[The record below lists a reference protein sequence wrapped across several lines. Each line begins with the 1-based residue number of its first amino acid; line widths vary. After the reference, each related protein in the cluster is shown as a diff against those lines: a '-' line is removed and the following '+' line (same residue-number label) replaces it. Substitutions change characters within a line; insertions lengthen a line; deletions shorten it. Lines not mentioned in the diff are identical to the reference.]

1 IFEEDYAMA
10 FQDPRT
16 KYSNADFPKQ
26 EQAVPGLQK
35 NLNPKPD
42 CGETSYIGYGRLK
55 GLKMLV
61 TGGDSAIGRAAAIAY
76 AKEGADVA
84 INYLPSEQ
92 EDAEEVKEVIASA
105 GQKAVLIRGDL
116 RNEQFNYELVERAY
130 HALGGLDNVTLV
142 AGHQQ
147 YNVTLKDFDT
157 ASFAETF
164 ETNVYPIFWT
174 VQKAIDYL
182 EPGTTITT
190 TSSVQGYNPNPIL
203 HDYAASKAAII
214 SLTKSLSEELG
225 AKGIRVNCV
234 APGPFWSP
242 LQISGGQPQ
251 SKIPTF
257 GQKEVLGR
265 AGQPVELSGVYVH
278 LAAEE
283 SSYTTGQVYG
293 VTGGT
298 QLD

>member
-1 IFEEDYAMA
+1 MA
-10 FQDPRT
+10 GQDPRT
-16 KYSNADFPKQ
+16 KFSNKDFPKQ
-26 EQAVPGLQK
+26 EQPVPGLQSK
-35 NLNPKPD
+35 LDPKPD
-42 CGETSYIGYGRLK
+42 CGETSYTGYGRLNDY
-55 GLKMLV
+55 KMLV

-84 INYLPSEQ
+84 INYLPAEQ
-92 EDAEEVKEVIASA
+92 QDAEEVQQVIEAA
-105 GQKAVLIRGDL
+105 GRKAVLIPGDI
-116 RNEQFNYELVERAY
+116 RDEQFNYDLVETAY
-130 HALGGLDNVTLV
+130 NELGGLDNVTIV

-147 YNVTLKDFDT
+147 YRESIKGFDT
-157 ASFAETF
+157 ASFSETF

-174 VQKAIDYL
+174 VQKAVDYL
-182 EPGTTITT
+182 QAGATITL
-190 TSSVQGYNPNPIL
+190 TSSVQGYNPSPIL

-251 SKIPTF
+251 SKIPNF
-257 GQKEVLGR
+257 GQNEVVGR
-265 AGQPVELSGVYVH
+265 AGQPVELSGTYVH

>member
-1 IFEEDYAMA
+1 MA
-10 FQDPRT
+10 GQDPRT
-16 KYSNADFPKQ
+16 KFSNKDFPKQ
-26 EQAVPGLQK
+26 EQPVPGLQSK
-35 NLNPKPD
+35 LDPKPD
-42 CGETSYIGYGRLK
+42 CGETSYTGYGRLNDY
-55 GLKMLV
+55 KMLV

-84 INYLPSEQ
+84 INYLPAEQ
-92 EDAEEVKEVIASA
+92 QDAEEVKQVIEAA
-105 GQKAVLIRGDL
+105 GRKAVLIPGDI
-116 RNEQFNYELVERAY
+116 RDEQFNYDLVETAY
-130 HALGGLDNVTLV
+130 NELGGLDNVTIV

-147 YNVTLKDFDT
+147 YRESIKGFDT
-157 ASFAETF
+157 ASFSETF

-174 VQKAIDYL
+174 VQKAVDYL
-182 EPGTTITT
+182 QAGATITL
-190 TSSVQGYNPNPIL
+190 TSSVQGYNPSPIL

-251 SKIPTF
+251 SKIPSF

-265 AGQPVELSGVYVH
+265 AGQPVELSGTYVH

>member
-1 IFEEDYAMA
+1 MA
-10 FQDPRT
+10 GQDPRT
-16 KYSNADFPKQ
+16 KFSNKDFPKQ
-26 EQAVPGLQK
+26 EQPVPGLQSK
-35 NLNPKPD
+35 LDPKPD
-42 CGETSYIGYGRLK
+42 CGETSYTGYGRLNDY
-55 GLKMLV
+55 KMLV

-84 INYLPSEQ
+84 INYLPAEQ
-92 EDAEEVKEVIASA
+92 QDAEEVQQVIEAA
-105 GQKAVLIRGDL
+105 GRKAVLIPGDI
-116 RNEQFNYELVERAY
+116 RDEQFNYDLVETAY
-130 HALGGLDNVTLV
+130 NELGGLDNVTIV

-147 YNVTLKDFDT
+147 YRESIKDFDT
-157 ASFAETF
+157 ASFSETF

-174 VQKAIDYL
+174 VQKAVDYL
-182 EPGTTITT
+182 QAGATITL
-190 TSSVQGYNPNPIL
+190 TSSVQGYNPSPIL

-251 SKIPTF
+251 SKIPSF

-265 AGQPVELSGVYVH
+265 AGQPVELSGTYVH

>member
-1 IFEEDYAMA
+1 MA
-10 FQDPRT
+10 GQDPRT
-16 KYSNADFPKQ
+16 KFSNKDFPKQ
-26 EQAVPGLQK
+26 EQPVPGLQSK
-35 NLNPKPD
+35 LDPKPD
-42 CGETSYIGYGRLK
+42 CGETSYTGYGRLNDY
-55 GLKMLV
+55 KMLV

-84 INYLPSEQ
+84 INYLPAEQ
-92 EDAEEVKEVIASA
+92 QDAEEVQQVIEAA
-105 GQKAVLIRGDL
+105 GRKAVLIPGDI
-116 RNEQFNYELVERAY
+116 RDEQFNYDLVETAY
-130 HALGGLDNVTLV
+130 NELGGLDNVTIV

-147 YNVTLKDFDT
+147 YRESIKGFDT
-157 ASFAETF
+157 ASFSETF

-174 VQKAIDYL
+174 VQKAVDYL
-182 EPGTTITT
+182 QAGATITL
-190 TSSVQGYNPNPIL
+190 TSSVQGYNPSPIL

-251 SKIPTF
+251 SKIPSF

-265 AGQPVELSGVYVH
+265 AGQPVELSGTYVH

-283 SSYTTGQVYG
+283 SSYTTGQIYG

>member
-1 IFEEDYAMA
+1 MA
-10 FQDPRT
+10 AQDPRT
-16 KYSNADFPKQ
+16 KYSNEDFPQQ
-26 EQAVPGLQK
+26 EQPIPGLQK
-35 NLNPKPD
+35 ELNPKPD
-42 CGETSYIGYGRLK
+42 CGETSYIGHGRLK
-55 GLKMLV
+55 NYKMLV

-84 INYLPSEQ
+84 INYLPAEQ
-92 EDAEEVKEVIASA
+92 VDAEEVQQVIEEA
-105 GQKAVLIRGDL
+105 GRKAVLIPGDI
-116 RNEQFNYELVERAY
+116 RNEQFNYDLVEQAY
-130 HALGGLDNVTLV
+130 AQLGGLDNVTLV

-147 YNVTLKDFDT
+147 YRDSIKAFDT
-157 ASFAETF
+157 ASFTDTF

-182 EPGTTITT
+182 EPGATITT
-190 TSSVQGYNPNPIL
+190 TSSVQGYNPSPIL

>member
-1 IFEEDYAMA
+1 MA
-10 FQDPRT
+10 GQNPRT
-16 KYSNADFPKQ
+16 KFSNKDFPKQ
-26 EQAVPGLQK
+26 EQPVPGLQSK
-35 NLNPKPD
+35 LDPKPD
-42 CGETSYIGYGRLK
+42 CGETSYTGYGRLNDY
-55 GLKMLV
+55 KMLV

-84 INYLPSEQ
+84 INYLPAEQ
-92 EDAEEVKEVIASA
+92 QDAEEVQQVIEAA
-105 GQKAVLIRGDL
+105 GRKAVLIPGDI
-116 RNEQFNYELVERAY
+116 RDEQFNYDLVETAY
-130 HALGGLDNVTLV
+130 NELGGLDNVTIV

-147 YNVTLKDFDT
+147 YRESIKGFDT
-157 ASFAETF
+157 ASFSETF

-174 VQKAIDYL
+174 VQKAVDYL
-182 EPGTTITT
+182 QAGATITL
-190 TSSVQGYNPNPIL
+190 TSSVQGYNPSPIL

-251 SKIPTF
+251 SKIPSF

-265 AGQPVELSGVYVH
+265 AGQPVELSGTYVH

>member
-1 IFEEDYAMA
+1 MA
-10 FQDPRT
+10 GQDPRT
-16 KYSNADFPKQ
+16 KFSNKDFPKQ
-26 EQAVPGLQK
+26 EQPVPGLQSK
-35 NLNPKPD
+35 LDPKPD
-42 CGETSYIGYGRLK
+42 CGETSYTGYGRLNDY
-55 GLKMLV
+55 KMLV

-84 INYLPSEQ
+84 INYLPAEQ
-92 EDAEEVKEVIASA
+92 QDAEEVQQVIEAA
-105 GQKAVLIRGDL
+105 GRKAVLIPGDI
-116 RNEQFNYELVERAY
+116 RDEQFNYDLVETAY
-130 HALGGLDNVTLV
+130 NELGGLDNVTIV

-147 YNVTLKDFDT
+147 YRESIKGFDT
-157 ASFAETF
+157 ASYSETF

-174 VQKAIDYL
+174 VQKAVDYL
-182 EPGTTITT
+182 QAGATITL
-190 TSSVQGYNPNPIL
+190 TSSVQGYNPSPIL

-251 SKIPTF
+251 SKIPSF

-265 AGQPVELSGVYVH
+265 AGQPVELSGTYVH

>member
-1 IFEEDYAMA
+1 MVSL
-10 FQDPRT
+10 DPRT
-16 KYSNADFPKQ
+16 KFSNADFPKQ

-105 GQKAVLIRGDL
+105 GQKAVLIPGDL

-147 YNVTLKDFDT
+147 YRNTLKDFDT
-157 ASFAETF
+157 TSFAETF

-182 EPGTTITT
+182 EPGATITT
-190 TSSVQGYNPNPIL
+190 TSSVQGYNPSPIL

-265 AGQPVELSGVYVH
+265 AGQPVELAGVYVH
-278 LAAEE
+278 LAADE

>member
-1 IFEEDYAMA
+1 MA
-10 FQDPRT
+10 GQDPRT
-16 KYSNADFPKQ
+16 KFSNKDFPKQ
-26 EQAVPGLQK
+26 EQPVPGLQSK
-35 NLNPKPD
+35 LDPKPD
-42 CGETSYIGYGRLK
+42 CGETSYTGYGRLNDY
-55 GLKMLV
+55 KMLV

-84 INYLPSEQ
+84 INYLPAEQ
-92 EDAEEVKEVIASA
+92 QDAEEVQQVIEAA
-105 GQKAVLIRGDL
+105 GRKAVLIPGDI
-116 RNEQFNYELVERAY
+116 RDEQFNYDLVETAY
-130 HALGGLDNVTLV
+130 NELGGLDNVTIV

-147 YNVTLKDFDT
+147 YRESIKGFDT
-157 ASFAETF
+157 ASFSETF

-174 VQKAIDYL
+174 VQKAVDYL
-182 EPGTTITT
+182 QAGATITL
-190 TSSVQGYNPNPIL
+190 TSSVQGYNPSPIL

-234 APGPFWSP
+234 APGPFWSL

-251 SKIPTF
+251 SKIPSF

-265 AGQPVELSGVYVH
+265 AGQPVELSGTYVH

>member
-1 IFEEDYAMA
+1 MA
-10 FQDPRT
+10 GQDPRT
-16 KYSNADFPKQ
+16 KFSNKDFPKQ
-26 EQAVPGLQK
+26 EQPVPGLQSK
-35 NLNPKPD
+35 LDPKPD
-42 CGETSYIGYGRLK
+42 CGETSYTGYGRLNDY
-55 GLKMLV
+55 KMLV

-84 INYLPSEQ
+84 INYLPAEQ
-92 EDAEEVKEVIASA
+92 QDAEEVQQVIEAA
-105 GQKAVLIRGDL
+105 GRKAVLIPGDI
-116 RNEQFNYELVERAY
+116 RDEQFNYDLVETAY
-130 HALGGLDNVTLV
+130 NELGGLDNVTIV

-147 YNVTLKDFDT
+147 YRESIKGFDT
-157 ASFAETF
+157 ASFSETF

-174 VQKAIDYL
+174 VQKAVDYL
-182 EPGTTITT
+182 QAGATITL
-190 TSSVQGYNPNPIL
+190 TSSVQGYNPSPIL

-251 SKIPTF
+251 SKIPSF

-265 AGQPVELSGVYVH
+265 AGQPVELSGTYVH
-278 LAAEE
+278 LATEE

>member
-1 IFEEDYAMA
+1 MA
-10 FQDPRT
+10 GQDPRT
-16 KYSNADFPKQ
+16 KFSNKDFPKQ
-26 EQAVPGLQK
+26 EQPVPGLQSK
-35 NLNPKPD
+35 LDPKPD
-42 CGETSYIGYGRLK
+42 CGETSYTGYGRLNDY
-55 GLKMLV
+55 KMLV

-84 INYLPSEQ
+84 INYLPAEQ
-92 EDAEEVKEVIASA
+92 QDAEEVQQVIEAA
-105 GQKAVLIRGDL
+105 GRKTVLIPGDI
-116 RNEQFNYELVERAY
+116 RDEQFNYDLVETAY
-130 HALGGLDNVTLV
+130 NELGGLDNVTIV

-147 YNVTLKDFDT
+147 YRESIKGFDT
-157 ASFAETF
+157 ASFSETF

-174 VQKAIDYL
+174 VQKAVDYL
-182 EPGTTITT
+182 QAGATITL
-190 TSSVQGYNPNPIL
+190 TSSVQGYNPSPIL

-242 LQISGGQPQ
+242 LQIFGGQPQ
-251 SKIPTF
+251 SKIPSF

-265 AGQPVELSGVYVH
+265 AGQPVELSGTYVH

>member
-1 IFEEDYAMA
+1 MA
-10 FQDPRT
+10 GQDPRT
-16 KYSNADFPKQ
+16 KFSNKDFPKQ
-26 EQAVPGLQK
+26 EQPVPGLQSK
-35 NLNPKPD
+35 LDPKPD
-42 CGETSYIGYGRLK
+42 CGETSYTGYGRLNDY
-55 GLKMLV
+55 KMLV

-84 INYLPSEQ
+84 INYLPAEQ
-92 EDAEEVKEVIASA
+92 QDAEEVQQVIEAA
-105 GQKAVLIRGDL
+105 GRKAVLIPGDI
-116 RNEQFNYELVERAY
+116 RDEQFNYDLVETAY
-130 HALGGLDNVTLV
+130 NELGGLDNVTIV

-147 YNVTLKDFDT
+147 YRESIKGFDT
-157 ASFAETF
+157 ASFSETF

-174 VQKAIDYL
+174 VQKAVDYL
-182 EPGTTITT
+182 QAGATITL
-190 TSSVQGYNPNPIL
+190 TSSVQGYNPSPIL
-203 HDYAASKAAII
+203 HDYAPSKAAII

-251 SKIPTF
+251 SKIPSF

-265 AGQPVELSGVYVH
+265 AGQPVELSGTYVH

>member
-1 IFEEDYAMA
+1 MA
-10 FQDPRT
+10 GQDSRT
-16 KYSNADFPKQ
+16 KFSNKDFPKQ
-26 EQAVPGLQK
+26 EQPVPGLQSK
-35 NLNPKPD
+35 LDPKPD
-42 CGETSYIGYGRLK
+42 CGETSYTGYGRLNDY
-55 GLKMLV
+55 KMLV

-84 INYLPSEQ
+84 INYLPAEQ
-92 EDAEEVKEVIASA
+92 QDAEEVQQVIEAA
-105 GQKAVLIRGDL
+105 GRKAVLIPGDI
-116 RNEQFNYELVERAY
+116 RDEQFNYDLVETAY
-130 HALGGLDNVTLV
+130 NELGGLDNVTIV

-147 YNVTLKDFDT
+147 YRESIKGFDT
-157 ASFAETF
+157 ASFSETF

-174 VQKAIDYL
+174 VQKAVDYL
-182 EPGTTITT
+182 QAGATITL
-190 TSSVQGYNPNPIL
+190 TSSVQGYNPSPIL

-251 SKIPTF
+251 SKIPSF

-265 AGQPVELSGVYVH
+265 AGQPVELSGTYVH

>member
-1 IFEEDYAMA
+1 MA
-10 FQDPRT
+10 GQDPRT
-16 KYSNADFPKQ
+16 KFSNKDFPKQ
-26 EQAVPGLQK
+26 EQPVPGLQSK
-35 NLNPKPD
+35 LDPKPD
-42 CGETSYIGYGRLK
+42 CGETSYTGYGRLNDY
-55 GLKMLV
+55 KMLV

-84 INYLPSEQ
+84 INYLPAEQ
-92 EDAEEVKEVIASA
+92 QDAEEVQQVIEAA
-105 GQKAVLIRGDL
+105 GRKAVLIPGDI
-116 RNEQFNYELVERAY
+116 RDEQFNYDLVETAY
-130 HALGGLDNVTLV
+130 NELGGLDNVTIV

-147 YNVTLKDFDT
+147 YRESIKGFDT
-157 ASFAETF
+157 ASFSETF

-174 VQKAIDYL
+174 VQKAVDYL
-182 EPGTTITT
+182 QAGATITL
-190 TSSVQGYNPNPIL
+190 TSSVQGYNPSPIL

-251 SKIPTF
+251 SKIPSF
-257 GQKEVLGR
+257 GQKEVLSR
-265 AGQPVELSGVYVH
+265 AGQPVELSGTYVH

>member
-1 IFEEDYAMA
+1 MA
-10 FQDPRT
+10 GQDPRT
-16 KYSNADFPKQ
+16 KFSNKDFPKQ
-26 EQAVPGLQK
+26 EQPVPGLQSK
-35 NLNPKPD
+35 LDPKPD
-42 CGETSYIGYGRLK
+42 CGETSYTGYGRLNDY
-55 GLKMLV
+55 KMLV

-84 INYLPSEQ
+84 INYLPAEQ
-92 EDAEEVKEVIASA
+92 QDAEEVQQVIEAA
-105 GQKAVLIRGDL
+105 GRKAVLIPGDI
-116 RNEQFNYELVERAY
+116 RDEQFNYDLVETAY
-130 HALGGLDNVTLV
+130 NELGGLDNVTIV

-147 YNVTLKDFDT
+147 YRESIKGFDT
-157 ASFAETF
+157 ASFSETF
-164 ETNVYPIFWT
+164 ETNVYPIIWT
-174 VQKAIDYL
+174 VQKAVDYL
-182 EPGTTITT
+182 QAGATITL
-190 TSSVQGYNPNPIL
+190 TSSVQGYNPSPIL

-251 SKIPTF
+251 SKIPSF

-265 AGQPVELSGVYVH
+265 AGQPVELSGTYVH

>member
-1 IFEEDYAMA
+1 MA
-10 FQDPRT
+10 GQDPRT
-16 KYSNADFPKQ
+16 KFSNKDFPKQ
-26 EQAVPGLQK
+26 EQPVPGLQSK
-35 NLNPKPD
+35 LDPKPD
-42 CGETSYIGYGRLK
+42 CGETSYTGYGRLNDY
-55 GLKMLV
+55 KMLV

-76 AKEGADVA
+76 AKEGAEVA
-84 INYLPSEQ
+84 INYLPAEQ
-92 EDAEEVKEVIASA
+92 QDAEEVQQVIEAA
-105 GQKAVLIRGDL
+105 GRKAVLIPGDI
-116 RNEQFNYELVERAY
+116 RDEQFNYDLVETAY
-130 HALGGLDNVTLV
+130 NELGGLDNVTIV

-147 YNVTLKDFDT
+147 YRESIKGFDT
-157 ASFAETF
+157 ASFSETF

-174 VQKAIDYL
+174 VQKAVDYL
-182 EPGTTITT
+182 QAGATITL
-190 TSSVQGYNPNPIL
+190 TSSVQGYNPSPIL

-251 SKIPTF
+251 SKIPSF

-265 AGQPVELSGVYVH
+265 AGQPVELSGTYVH

>member
-1 IFEEDYAMA
+1 MA
-10 FQDPRT
+10 GQDPRT
-16 KYSNADFPKQ
+16 KFSNKDFPKQ
-26 EQAVPGLQK
+26 EQPVPGLQSK
-35 NLNPKPD
+35 LDPKPD
-42 CGETSYIGYGRLK
+42 CGETSYTGYGRLNDY
-55 GLKMLV
+55 KMLV

-76 AKEGADVA
+76 AKEGADVS
-84 INYLPSEQ
+84 INYLPAEQ
-92 EDAEEVKEVIASA
+92 QDAEEVQQVIEAA
-105 GQKAVLIRGDL
+105 GRKAVLIPGDI
-116 RNEQFNYELVERAY
+116 RDEQFNYDLVETAY
-130 HALGGLDNVTLV
+130 NELGGLDNVTIV

-147 YNVTLKDFDT
+147 YRESIKGFDT
-157 ASFAETF
+157 ASFSETF

-174 VQKAIDYL
+174 VQKAVDYL
-182 EPGTTITT
+182 QAGATITL
-190 TSSVQGYNPNPIL
+190 TSSVQGYNPSPIL

-251 SKIPTF
+251 SKIPSF

-265 AGQPVELSGVYVH
+265 AGQPVELSGTYVH

>member
-1 IFEEDYAMA
+1 MA
-10 FQDPRT
+10 GQDPRT
-16 KYSNADFPKQ
+16 KFSNKDFPKQ
-26 EQAVPGLQK
+26 EQPVPGLQSK
-35 NLNPKPD
+35 LDPKPD
-42 CGETSYIGYGRLK
+42 CGETSYTGYGRLNDY
-55 GLKMLV
+55 KMLV

-84 INYLPSEQ
+84 INYLPAEQ
-92 EDAEEVKEVIASA
+92 QDAEEVQQVIEAA
-105 GQKAVLIRGDL
+105 GRKAVLIPGDI
-116 RNEQFNYELVERAY
+116 RDEQFNYDLVETAY
-130 HALGGLDNVTLV
+130 NELGGLDNVTIV
-142 AGHQQ
+142 AGHKQ
-147 YNVTLKDFDT
+147 YRESIKGFDT
-157 ASFAETF
+157 ASFSETF

-174 VQKAIDYL
+174 VQKAVDYL
-182 EPGTTITT
+182 QAGATITL
-190 TSSVQGYNPNPIL
+190 TSSVQGYNPSPIL

-251 SKIPTF
+251 SKIPSF

-265 AGQPVELSGVYVH
+265 AGQPVELSGTYVH

>member
-1 IFEEDYAMA
+1 MA
-10 FQDPRT
+10 GQDPRT
-16 KYSNADFPKQ
+16 KFSNKDFPKQ
-26 EQAVPGLQK
+26 EQPVPGLQSK
-35 NLNPKPD
+35 LDPKPD
-42 CGETSYIGYGRLK
+42 CGETSYTGYGRLNDY
-55 GLKMLV
+55 KMLV

-84 INYLPSEQ
+84 INYLPAEQ
-92 EDAEEVKEVIASA
+92 QDAEEVQQVIEAA
-105 GQKAVLIRGDL
+105 GRKAVLIPGDI
-116 RNEQFNYELVERAY
+116 RDEQFNYDLVQTAY
-130 HALGGLDNVTLV
+130 NELGGLDNVTIV

-147 YNVTLKDFDT
+147 YRESIKGFDT
-157 ASFAETF
+157 ASFSETF

-174 VQKAIDYL
+174 VQKAVDYL
-182 EPGTTITT
+182 QAGATITL
-190 TSSVQGYNPNPIL
+190 TSSVQGYNPSPIL

-251 SKIPTF
+251 SKIPSF

-265 AGQPVELSGVYVH
+265 AGQPVELSGTYVH

>member
-1 IFEEDYAMA
+1 MA
-10 FQDPRT
+10 GQDPRT
-16 KYSNADFPKQ
+16 KFSNKDFPKQ
-26 EQAVPGLQK
+26 EQPVPGLQSK
-35 NLNPKPD
+35 LDPKPD
-42 CGETSYIGYGRLK
+42 CGETSYTGYGRLNDY
-55 GLKMLV
+55 KMLV

-76 AKEGADVA
+76 AKEGADGA
-84 INYLPSEQ
+84 INYLPAEQ
-92 EDAEEVKEVIASA
+92 QDAEEVQQVIEAA
-105 GQKAVLIRGDL
+105 GRKAVLIPGDI
-116 RNEQFNYELVERAY
+116 RDEQFNYDLVETAY
-130 HALGGLDNVTLV
+130 NELGGLDNVTIV

-147 YNVTLKDFDT
+147 YRESIKGFDT
-157 ASFAETF
+157 ASFSETF

-174 VQKAIDYL
+174 VQKAVDYL
-182 EPGTTITT
+182 QAGATITL
-190 TSSVQGYNPNPIL
+190 TSSVQGYNPSPIL

-251 SKIPTF
+251 SKIPSF

-265 AGQPVELSGVYVH
+265 AGQPVELSGTYVH

>member
-1 IFEEDYAMA
+1 MSG
-10 FQDPRT
+10 QDPRT
-16 KYSNADFPKQ
+16 KFSSEDFPKQ
-26 EQAVPGLQK
+26 EQDVPGLQDK
-35 NLNPKPD
+35 LDPKPD
-42 CGETSYIGYGRLK
+42 CGETTYIGYGRLK
-55 GLKMLV
+55 DYKMLV

-84 INYLPSEQ
+84 INYLSAEQ
-92 EDAEEVKEVIASA
+92 VDAEEVQQVIEAA
-105 GQKAVLIRGDL
+105 GRKAVLIPGDI
-116 RNEQFNYELVERAY
+116 RDEQFNYDLVETAY
-130 HALGGLDNVTLV
+130 NKLGGLDNVTIV

-147 YNVTLKDFDT
+147 YRNNLKGFDT
-157 ASFAETF
+157 ESFTETF
-164 ETNVYPIFWT
+164 ETNVYPIFWS

-182 EPGTTITT
+182 ETGATITL
-190 TSSVQGYNPNPIL
+190 TSSVQGYNPSPIL

-225 AKGIRVNCV
+225 SKGIRVNCV

>member
-1 IFEEDYAMA
+1 MA
-10 FQDPRT
+10 GQDPRT
-16 KYSNADFPKQ
+16 KFSNKDFPKQ
-26 EQAVPGLQK
+26 EQPVPGLQSK
-35 NLNPKPD
+35 LDPKPD
-42 CGETSYIGYGRLK
+42 CGETSYTGYGRLNDY
-55 GLKMLV
+55 KMLV

-84 INYLPSEQ
+84 INYLPAEQ
-92 EDAEEVKEVIASA
+92 QDAEEVQQVIEAA
-105 GQKAVLIRGDL
+105 GRKAVLIPGDI
-116 RNEQFNYELVERAY
+116 RDEQFNYDLVETAY
-130 HALGGLDNVTLV
+130 NELGGLDNVTIV

-147 YNVTLKDFDT
+147 YRESIKGFDT
-157 ASFAETF
+157 ASFSETF

-174 VQKAIDYL
+174 VQKAVDYL
-182 EPGTTITT
+182 QAGATITL
-190 TSSVQGYNPNPIL
+190 TSSVQGYNPSPIL

-214 SLTKSLSEELG
+214 SLTKSLSEVLG
-225 AKGIRVNCV
+225 EKGIRVNCV
-234 APGPFWSP
+234 APAPFWSP

-251 SKIPTF
+251 SKIPSF

-265 AGQPVELSGVYVH
+265 AGQPVELSGTYVH

>member
-1 IFEEDYAMA
+1 MA
-10 FQDPRT
+10 AQDPRT
-16 KYSNADFPKQ
+16 KYSNADFPQQ
-26 EQAVPGLQK
+26 EQPIPGLQK
-35 NLNPKPD
+35 ELNPKPD
-42 CGETSYIGYGRLK
+42 CGETSYIGHGRLK
-55 GLKMLV
+55 NYKMLV

-84 INYLPSEQ
+84 INYLPAEQ
-92 EDAEEVKEVIASA
+92 VDAEEVQQVIEEA
-105 GQKAVLIRGDL
+105 GRKAVLIPGDI
-116 RNEQFNYELVERAY
+116 RNEQFNYDLVEQAY
-130 HALGGLDNVTLV
+130 AQLGGLDNVTLV

-147 YNVTLKDFDT
+147 YRDSIKAFDT
-157 ASFAETF
+157 ASFTDTF

-182 EPGTTITT
+182 EPGATITT
-190 TSSVQGYNPNPIL
+190 TSSVQGYNPSPIL

>member
-1 IFEEDYAMA
+1 MA
-10 FQDPRT
+10 NTDPRS

-26 EQAVPGLQK
+26 EQPIPGLQSK
-35 NLNPKPD
+35 LNPQPD
-42 CGETSYIGYGRLK
+42 CGETSYTGHDRL
-55 GLKMLV
+55 LDYKMLV

-84 INYLPSEQ
+84 INYLPAEE
-92 EDAEEVKEVIASA
+92 EDAQQVKQVIEQA
-105 GQKAVLIRGDL
+105 GRKAVLIPGDL
-116 RNEQFNYELVERAY
+116 RNEQFNYDLVKQAQKQ
-130 HALGGLDNVTLV
+130 LGGLDNVTIV

-147 YNVTLKDFDT
+147 YRENIKGFDT
-157 ASFAETF
+157 ASFTETF
-164 ETNVYPIFWT
+164 ETNVYPIFWL
-174 VQKAIDYL
+174 VQKAVDYL
-182 EPGTTITT
+182 NPGATITT
-190 TSSVQGYNPNPIL
+190 TSSVQGYNPSPIL
-203 HDYAASKAAII
+203 HDYAATKAAII

-225 AKGIRVNCV
+225 AQGIRVNCV

-251 SKIPTF
+251 EKIPHF

-265 AGQPVELSGVYVH
+265 AGQPVELAGTYVH

>member
-1 IFEEDYAMA
+1 MA
-10 FQDPRT
+10 GQDPRT
-16 KYSNADFPKQ
+16 KFSNKDFPKQ
-26 EQAVPGLQK
+26 EQPVPGLQSK
-35 NLNPKPD
+35 LDPKPD
-42 CGETSYIGYGRLK
+42 CGETSYTGYGRLNDY
-55 GLKMLV
+55 KMLV

-84 INYLPSEQ
+84 INYLLAEQ
-92 EDAEEVKEVIASA
+92 QDAEEVQQVIEAA
-105 GQKAVLIRGDL
+105 GRKAVLIPGDI
-116 RNEQFNYELVERAY
+116 RDEQFNYDLVETAY
-130 HALGGLDNVTLV
+130 NELGGLDNVTIV

-147 YNVTLKDFDT
+147 YRESIKGFDT
-157 ASFAETF
+157 ASFSETF

-174 VQKAIDYL
+174 VQKAVDYL
-182 EPGTTITT
+182 QAGATITL
-190 TSSVQGYNPNPIL
+190 TSSVQGYNPSPIL

-251 SKIPTF
+251 SKIPSF

-265 AGQPVELSGVYVH
+265 AGQPVELSGTYVH

>member
-1 IFEEDYAMA
+1 MA
-10 FQDPRT
+10 SQDPRT
-16 KYSNADFPKQ
+16 KFSNADFPQQ
-26 EQAVPGLQK
+26 EQQAPGLQQQ
-35 NLNPKPD
+35 LDPKPD
-42 CGETSYIGYGRLK
+42 CGETSYKGYGRLK
-55 GLKMLV
+55 DYKMLV

-84 INYLPSEQ
+84 INYLPDEE
-92 EDAEEVKEVIASA
+92 EDAKEVKEIIENE
-105 GQKAVLIRGDL
+105 GRHAVLISGDL
-116 RNEQFNYELVERAY
+116 RNEQFNYDLVEEAY
-130 HALGGLDNVTLV
+130 HKLGGLDNVTLV

-147 YNVTLKDFDT
+147 YKNSIKNFDT
-157 ASFAETF
+157 ASFSETF

-174 VQKAIDYL
+174 VQKALDYL
-182 EPGTTITT
+182 QAGATITL
-190 TSSVQGYNPNPIL
+190 TSSVQGYNPSPIL
-203 HDYAASKAAII
+203 HDYAATKAAII

-278 LAAEE
+278 LASEE

>member
-1 IFEEDYAMA
+1 MGA
-10 FQDPRT
+10 QDPRNKFKT
-16 KYSNADFPKQ
+16 SDYDKQ
-26 EQAVPGLQK
+26 EQPVPGLQSEMT
-35 NLNPKPD
+35 PAPD
-42 CGETSYIGYGRLK
+42 CGETSYIGHGRLQDYK
-55 GLKMLV
+55 ILV

-84 INYLPSEQ
+84 INYLPSEEQ
-92 EDAEEVKEVIASA
+92 DAQEVKEVIEQA
-105 GQKAVLIRGDL
+105 GRQAVLIPGDI
-116 RNEQFNYELVERAY
+116 RDEQFNYDLVEQAY
-130 HALGGLDNVTLV
+130 KTLGGLDNVTLV

-147 YNVTLKDFDT
+147 YHDDIQGFDT
-157 ASFAETF
+157 KSFAETF

-174 VQKAIDYL
+174 VQKALQYL
-182 EPGTTITT
+182 QPGASITT
-190 TSSVQGYNPNPIL
+190 TSSVQGYHPSPIL

-225 AKGIRVNCV
+225 PKGIRVNCV

-257 GQKEVLGR
+257 GQNTPLGR
-265 AGQPVELSGVYVH
+265 AGQPVELSGTYVL

-283 SSYTTGQVYG
+283 SSYTTGQVFG
-293 VTGGT
+293 VTGGI
-298 QLD
+298 QID